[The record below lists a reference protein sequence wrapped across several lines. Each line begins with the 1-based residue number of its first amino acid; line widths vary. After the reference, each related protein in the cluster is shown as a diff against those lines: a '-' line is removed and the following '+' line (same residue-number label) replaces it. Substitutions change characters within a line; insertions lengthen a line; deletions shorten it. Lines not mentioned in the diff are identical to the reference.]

1 VPADGL
7 APATLGSA
15 EGVRVG
21 HFVLA
26 LGRSG
31 PGAPSASSGIVSA
44 VGRPWRS
51 RRGASI
57 EGYLRTDLTL
67 YPGFSGGPLVD
78 ASGQVIGINTSL
90 FAQGHGMALPLTTV
104 RRVVETLL
112 TQGRIRRGFVGINT
126 QPVPL
131 PEALAQRLALG
142 QEAGLLVL
150 GAEAGGPA
158 DKAGLLLGDIL
169 VGFGGAPIRDT
180 DDLLAQLTV
189 ERIGTAVD
197 ARVVRGGEL
206 RELSITVGER
216 Q

>member
-1 VPADGL
+1 
-7 APATLGSA
+7 
-15 EGVRVG
+15 
-21 HFVLA
+21 
-26 LGRSG
+26 
-31 PGAPSASSGIVSA
+31 
-44 VGRPWRS
+44 
-51 RRGASI
+51 
-57 EGYLRTDLTL
+57 
-67 YPGFSGGPLVD
+67 
-78 ASGQVIGINTSL
+78 
-90 FAQGHGMALPLTTV
+90 MALPLTTV